1 MILPSLKIKKK
12 NRRGSR
18 SLAGTTGIFIFLALL
33 GAFMVLPLLYA
44 VISSFKPIDELYA
57 YPPRFFVRRPTTE
70 NIEMLFSLAA
80 NLWVPFS
87 RYVFNSVFV
96 SGVATFGHII
106 LASMC
111 AFVFS
116 KFNIRIKWMFKL
128 VVTALLFNGSVLWLP
143 QYVIM
148 AKMGLLNT
156 YWGYILP
163 VLPMSLG
170 LFLMKQFMDQLPTAL
185 IESAGIDGA
194 SYFRIFATIVMPTVK
209 PAWMTLLVFAFQSVW
224 NSNPHGVVFDE
235 QLKLLQSAI
244 SEIVAAGIAR
254 VGVSMAGSLFI
265 MIPPIIIF
273 VVSQNSVIETMAHSG
288 LKD

>member
-18 SLAGTTGIFIFLALL
+18 SLAGTTGIFLFLALL

-70 NIEMLFSLAA
+70 NIKMLFSLAA

-87 RYVFNSVFV
+87 RY
-96 SGVATFGHII
+96 ATVGHII

-116 KFNIRIKWMFKL
+116 KFNLRIKWMFKL

-194 SYFRIFATIVMPTVK
+194 SYFRIFTTIVMPTVK
-209 PAWMTLLVFAFQSVW
+209 PAWMTLLVFAFQNVW

-265 MIPPIIIF
+265 MIPPIVIF